1 MVYANSCAI
10 YFQIW
15 SIDEDVKK
23 WRKENISKDEAIIY
37 LVCAIVF
44 LYLCFV
50 NILFVY
56 FATNLKWWKEKDAQ
70 NPNPK
75 IVSQM
80 TEMVALHEWKSVN
93 NRVKILSF
101 WTRLRQAVQRMY
113 VCRRTSS
120 NSSGIDQP
128 KTFPHKQQSQNINVE
143 NTAKQIVNS
152 QEVGDHLSNS
162 KRELE
167 IISQPKDVKTVKF
180 QIINHENWNI
190 Y

>member
-15 SIDEDVKK
+15 TIDEDVKK
-23 WRKENISKDEAIIY
+23 WRKENITKDEAITY
-37 LVCAIVF
+37 LVCAILFV
-44 LYLCFV
+44 YLSFV

-56 FATNLKWWKEKDAQ
+56 FATNLRWWKEEDAQ

-75 IVSQM
+75 IVRQM
-80 TEMVALHEWKSVN
+80 TEMVALHEWKSDN

-101 WTRLRQAVQRMY
+101 WARLRRAVQRMY
-113 VCRRTSS
+113 ACRRTRRTSS
-120 NSSGIDQP
+120 NSSGSDQP
-128 KTFPHKQQSQNINVE
+128 KKSPCDQQSQNINVE
-143 NTAKQIVNS
+143 NTAEQVVNS
-152 QEVGDHLSNS
+152 EEVGDHLSNS

-180 QIINHENWNI
+180 QIINHEN
-190 Y
+190 